1 MVGYSYQYWQ
11 NSGFKAENYDFA
23 NDGIGADNLGSGD
36 GMKEEGEI
44 GMMSSYKND
53 SKLIAF
59 FGRVSYDYH
68 GRYLLTASLRHEG
81 SSRFGKNRKWG
92 NFPAVSAGWRISE
105 ENFMR
110 DASSWLN
117 ELKIRADFGVT
128 GNQNSKLSVA
138 RHDGPVRLQLLQ
150 RPVGESV
157 GTRKNVNSDLHWEQ
171 GKNWNVGLD
180 FSMFNNRLYGSF
192 S

>member
-1 MVGYSYQYWQ
+1 
-11 NSGFKAENYDFA
+11 
-23 NDGIGADNLGSGD
+23 
-36 GMKEEGEI
+36 MKEEGEI
-44 GMMSSYKND
+44 GMSSYKND

-81 SSRFGKNRKWG
+81 SSRVGKNRKWG

-128 GNQNSKLSVA
+128 GNQEFGNYLSL
-138 RHDGPVRLQLLQ
+138 DTMGPF
-150 RPVGESV
+150 GYSYY
-157 GTRKNVNSDLHWEQ
+157 N
-171 GKNWNVGLD
+171 
-180 FSMFNNRLYGSF
+180 GSG
-192 S
+192 